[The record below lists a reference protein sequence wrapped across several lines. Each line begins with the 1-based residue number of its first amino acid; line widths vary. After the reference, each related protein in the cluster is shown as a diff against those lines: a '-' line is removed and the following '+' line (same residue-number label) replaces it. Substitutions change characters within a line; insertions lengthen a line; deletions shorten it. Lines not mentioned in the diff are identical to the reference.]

1 MWFAPHTFSP
11 AFCWIFRGGRRV
23 RIGVFISTVP
33 PYGDCRWL
41 ILPLQFTAPS
51 KQPSPYFLV
60 TSLSPC
66 PFTPFLALMLQALEY
81 LMVFFPPTQ
90 PYVIVSFNT
99 VLKLPTAM
107 FLLGS
112 NDFSKVIYK
121 AQNMK

>member
-11 AFCWIFRGGRRV
+11 AFCWIFRRGRRV

-41 ILPLQFTAPS
+41 VHPLQFTAPS
-51 KQPSPYFLV
+51 EQPSPYFLV

-66 PFTPFLALMLQALEY
+66 PFKPFLAFMLQALEY
-81 LMVFFPPTQ
+81 LMVFFPLSQ
-90 PYVIVSFNT
+90 PYVSFNS

-107 FLLGS
+107 FLLLGS

-121 AQNMK
+121 AQNMT